1 MIELTL
7 PAGSFASALQAFLHG
22 ADAVYLGLTSFSARK
37 GAQNFTLPEVAKLK
51 TLSTE
56 LDKKIYITINTLLD
70 DDEMSEVILLLRELE
85 LIQVDGIIVQDLG
98 LASIIHNNFPTLP
111 LHGSTQLA
119 VHSVK
124 GVEALVALGF
134 SRVVLSR
141 ELTLSEVA
149 HIRKSCPDVSIKVFI
164 HGAMCY
170 GFSGLCMASSTL
182 TDRSANKGE
191 CAQICRSW
199 FTSEIEKETRQ
210 GYFFS
215 MKDVITPKESI
226 RQLIALGIDSLK
238 VEGRMKSPEYVALTT
253 QYYRMLIDGEKDD
266 KKIESMR
273 EEMNTSFARMQSG
286 GWLTGYDKPTESSI
300 RTTESLITTTYPGH
314 YGVKVGSILEE
325 SFELKG
331 YYLCK
336 ADKEISLRDGLLI
349 TYTTMGKRDEPVKF
363 SARDVL
369 DSSFH
374 EVNSIKKGE
383 LGYIEIPGT
392 YPLTFPLELRRI
404 SLHNATKSKIDE
416 SHYLPFRY
424 PISLTITILESEI
437 AIMATR
443 LPAWVTKETTQHY
456 SITTSE
462 ARKEQP
468 LRQNIENIFTTGG
481 HEKVIASEIII
492 NNTHDLNL
500 SNLFIP
506 LSQLKE
512 VRRSFYTFLEES
524 IIDAIQAPFVSISEQ
539 NQIGSKMPK
548 RNLITPPHNRNLPY
562 VDLKRALKRLQ
573 ADEEVHEV
581 FSVINGKAYIP
592 LPPIC
597 FNEEEAME
605 QLDEIIS
612 IISLPIVIGLNNI
625 SQVEWV
631 KKYQKIET
639 FIDVYLYIANSES
652 ARLFS
657 HSLTNLIG
665 GYYWIERTMR
675 DTSHYPIVMS
685 EVEKE
690 FSLPLFISRSC
701 YRYDVLGLS
710 CIGCTRDD
718 TYEVTQRENRYSVDI
733 HNCMSVVSKI

>member
-7 PAGSFASALQAFLHG
+7 PAGSFASALQAYMHG

-37 GAQNFTLPEVAKLK
+37 SAQNFTLHEVAKLK
-51 TLSTE
+51 TLAVE

-70 DDEMSEVILLLRELE
+70 DDEIAQTIPILKALE

-111 LHGSTQLA
+111 LHASTQLA

-134 SRVVLSR
+134 SRVVLAR

-149 HIRKSCPDVSIKVFI
+149 HIRKSCPDVSLKVFI

-199 FTSEIEKETRQ
+199 FTSEQEREITQ

-215 MKDVITPKESI
+215 MKDLTTPKESI
-226 RQLIALGIDSLK
+226 EQLISLGINSLK
-238 VEGRMKSPEYVALTT
+238 IEGRMKSPEYVALTT

-286 GWLTGYDKPTESSI
+286 GWLSGYDKPKESSI

-314 YGVKVGSILEE
+314 YGVKVGSLLEE
-325 SFELKG
+325 SKELRG
-331 YYLCK
+331 YYLIK
-336 ADKEISLRDGLLI
+336 ADREISLRDGLLI
-349 TYTTMGKRDEPVKF
+349 TYTTRGKRDEPIKF
-363 SARDVL
+363 SARVL
-369 DSSFH
+369 LNRSFDEVSSIR
-374 EVNSIKKGE
+374 EGE
-383 LGYIEIPGT
+383 YGYIEIPGT
-392 YPLTFPLELRRI
+392 YPLIFPMELRRI
-404 SLHNATKSKIDE
+404 SLHDATNPKIDE
-416 SHYLPFRY
+416 THYLPYRY
-424 PISLTITILESEI
+424 PFSLTITIDDKKITITSSHLPSWLKGDTTKHY
-437 AIMATR
+437 AIDM
-443 LPAWVTKETTQHY
+443 
-456 SITTSE
+456 SE

-468 LRQNIENIFTTGG
+468 LSQNIEKIFTTGG
-481 HEKVIASEIII
+481 HEKVIASDIII
-492 NNTHDLNL
+492 NNNHNLNL

-512 VRRSFYTFLEES
+512 ARRSYYEFLEEYVT
-524 IIDAIQAPFVSISEQ
+524 DAI
-539 NQIGSKMPK
+539 K
-548 RNLITPPHNRNLPY
+548 RPYTFIEEDTQRGKTLANRSLITPPHNRNLPY
-562 VDLKRALKRLQ
+562 VDLGTSLKHLKTKS
-573 ADEEVHEV
+573 DVNDV
-581 FSVINGKAYIP
+581 FSVIDGKVYIP
-592 LPPIC
+592 LPAVF
-597 FNEEEAME
+597 FNEEEAIG
-605 QLDEIIS
+605 QLDEIITL
-612 IISLPIVIGLNNI
+612 INLPVVVGLNNI
-625 SQVEWV
+625 SQIEWV
-631 KKYQKIET
+631 KPYREIET

-652 ARLFS
+652 ARLLS
-657 HSLTNLIG
+657 SSLKTLIG
-665 GYYWIERTMR
+665 GYYWIERNMGN
-675 DTSHYPIVMS
+675 TSSYPIILT

-710 CIGCTRDD
+710 CTGCTRDD
-718 TYEVTQRENRYSVDI
+718 TYEVTQRENHYSVDI
-733 HNCMSVVSKI
+733 HNCVSVVSKI